1 MKGMT
6 IYLVKK
12 IQIGVDG
19 FNQPIYTEDG
29 LFPADEVYPSAEL
42 YPNPVMLEAVDDC
55 LVGQPSADDV
65 TNTLALY
72 GKKIAYT
79 VGIPK
84 GDTHDWTD
92 AEVEIWGERFRTIG
106 YPETGIQTNIPLRW
120 GQNIKV
126 ERYG

>member
-6 IYLVKK
+6 IYLVT
-12 IQIGVDG
+12 QTEIGTDDFG
-19 FNQPIYTEDG
+19 EPIYSE
-29 LFPADEVYPSAEL
+29 E
-42 YPNPVMLEAVDDC
+42 LEAVNDC
-55 LVGQPSADDV
+55 LVGQPTSDDV

-72 GKKIAYT
+72 GKKIEYT
-79 VGIPK
+79 IGIPK

-92 AEVEIWGERFRTIG
+92 REIELFGARYRTIG
-106 YPETGIQTNIPLRW
+106 YPTTGIQENIPLRW

>member
-6 IYLVKK
+6 IQLVKQTIVGYDEFK
-12 IQIGVDG
+12 A
-19 FNQPIYTEDG
+19 PIYSE
-29 LFPADEVYPSAEL
+29 EL
-42 YPNPVMLEAVDDC
+42 VDVEDC
-55 LVGQPSADDV
+55 LVGQPSADDI

-72 GKKIAYT
+72 GKKIEYT

-84 GDTHDWTD
+84 GDTNDWTD
-92 AEVEIWGERFRTIG
+92 AIVVIWGERYRTVG
-106 YPETGIQTNIPLRW
+106 YPQTGIQANIPLRW

>member
-6 IYLVKK
+6 IQLVKQTIVGYDEFK
-12 IQIGVDG
+12 A
-19 FNQPIYTEDG
+19 PIYSE
-29 LFPADEVYPSAEL
+29 EL
-42 YPNPVMLEAVDDC
+42 VDVEDC
-55 LVGQPSADDV
+55 LVGQPSADDI

-72 GKKIAYT
+72 GKKIEYT

-84 GDTHDWTD
+84 GDTNDWTD
-92 AEVEIWGERFRTIG
+92 AIVVIWGQRYRTVG
-106 YPETGIQTNIPLRW
+106 YPQTGIQANIPLRW

>member
-6 IYLVKK
+6 IQLV
-12 IQIGVDG
+12 QQTQTGTDE
-19 FNQPIYTEDG
+19 FNKPIYTEE
-29 LFPADEVYPSAEL
+29 FV
-42 YPNPVMLEAVDDC
+42 NVDDC

-65 TNTLALY
+65 ANVLALY

-79 VGIPK
+79 IGIPK
-84 GDTHDWTD
+84 GDTHNWTD
-92 AEVEIWGERFRTIG
+92 AEIVMFGGRFRTIG
-106 YPETGIQTNIPLRW
+106 YPETGIQANIPLRW

>member
-6 IYLVKK
+6 IYLVQK
-12 IQIGVDG
+12 IQIGVDDFG
-19 FNQPIYTEDG
+19 MPVYVQG
-29 LFPADEVYPSAEL
+29 SYPSNDR
-42 YPNPVMLEAVDDC
+42 YPANDYYPGGEILEAVNDC

-84 GDTHDWTD
+84 GDAHDWTD

-106 YPETGIQTNIPLRW
+106 YPETGIQANIPLRW

>member
-6 IYLVKK
+6 IQLV
-12 IQIGVDG
+12 QQTQTGTDE
-19 FNQPIYTEDG
+19 FNKPIYTE
-29 LFPADEVYPSAEL
+29 EL
-42 YPNPVMLEAVDDC
+42 VNVDDC

-65 TNTLALY
+65 ANVLALY

-79 VGIPK
+79 IGIPK
-84 GDTHDWTD
+84 GDTHNWTD
-92 AEVEIWGERFRTIG
+92 AEIVMFGGRFRTIG
-106 YPETGIQTNIPLRW
+106 YPETGIQANIPLRW

>member
-6 IYLVKK
+6 IQLVKK
-12 IQIGVDG
+12 TQTDTDE
-19 FNQPIYTEDG
+19 FNAPVYTE
-29 LFPADEVYPSAEL
+29 EL
-42 YPNPVMLEAVDDC
+42 IDVEDC

-65 TNTLALY
+65 SDTIALY
-72 GKKIAYT
+72 GKKIAYV

-84 GDTHDWTD
+84 GDTHTWVD
-92 AEVEIWGERFRTIG
+92 AEVIIFGERFRTIG
-106 YPETGIQTNIPLRW
+106 YPETGIQANIPLRW

>member
-6 IYLVKK
+6 IQLVQKT
-12 IQIGVDG
+12 QTGVDE
-19 FNQPIYTEDG
+19 FNAPIYSE
-29 LFPADEVYPSAEL
+29 EL
-42 YPNPVMLEAVDDC
+42 VNVDDC

-65 TNTLALY
+65 SNVLALY
-72 GKKIAYT
+72 GKTIAYT
-79 VGIPK
+79 IGIPK

-92 AEVEIWGERFRTIG
+92 VEIVMFGARFRTIG
-106 YPETGIQTNIPLRW
+106 YPETGIQANIPLRW

>member
-6 IYLVKK
+6 IKLVVKTE
-12 IQIGVDG
+12 IGTDA
-19 FNQPIYTEDG
+19 FNKPIYSEQLVDI
-29 LFPADEVYPSAEL
+29 
-42 YPNPVMLEAVDDC
+42 DDC
-55 LVGQPSADDV
+55 LVGQPTTDDI

-72 GKKIAYT
+72 GKKVEYT
-79 VGIPK
+79 IGIPK

-92 AEVEIWGERFRTIG
+92 AEIEMFGGRFRTIG
-106 YPETGIQTNIPLRW
+106 YPMTGIQANIPLRW

>member
-6 IYLVKK
+6 IYLAVK
-12 IQIGVDG
+12 QQLGVDEFG
-19 FNQPIYTEDG
+19 MPIESD
-29 LFPADEVYPSAEL
+29 L
-42 YPNPVMLEAVDDC
+42 YPNNEINPGAESYPEGIVWEQVDDC
-55 LVGQPSADDV
+55 LVGQPSADEV

-84 GDTHDWTD
+84 GDTHDWVD
-92 AEVEIWGERFRTIG
+92 AEMMIWGEKFRTIG
-106 YPETGIQTNIPLRW
+106 YPETGIQANIPLRW

>member
-6 IYLVKK
+6 IQLV
-12 IQIGVDG
+12 QQTQTGTDE
-19 FNQPIYTEDG
+19 FNKPIYTEK
-29 LFPADEVYPSAEL
+29 FV
-42 YPNPVMLEAVDDC
+42 NVDDC

-65 TNTLALY
+65 ANVLALY

-79 VGIPK
+79 IGIPK
-84 GDTHDWTD
+84 GDTHNWTD
-92 AEVEIWGERFRTIG
+92 AEIVMFGGRFRTIG
-106 YPETGIQTNIPLRW
+106 YPETGIQANIPLRW

>member
-6 IYLVKK
+6 IQLV
-12 IQIGVDG
+12 QQTQTGTDE
-19 FNQPIYTEDG
+19 FNKPIYTEE
-29 LFPADEVYPSAEL
+29 FV
-42 YPNPVMLEAVDDC
+42 NVDDC

-65 TNTLALY
+65 TNVLALY

-79 VGIPK
+79 IGIPK
-84 GDTHDWTD
+84 GDTHNWTD
-92 AEVEIWGERFRTIG
+92 AEIVMFGGRFRTIG
-106 YPETGIQTNIPLRW
+106 YPETGIQANIPLRW